1 MGEQLVRME
10 LFLLI
15 SNLLHQF
22 TFTFPEGE
30 KPSLEENRNVTS
42 SPKKFLIIATPRAK
56 NNSDMLV

>member
-42 SPKKFLIIATPRAK
+42 SPKKFLIIATPRTK
-56 NNSDMLV
+56 K